1 MGLKEKP
8 YIMLEHLNNLKKICD
23 KYDMKPIIWDDMFFS
38 NYSKLEKMMIILKY
52 LMELVLCIGI
62 IIILINSINMTE

>member
-1 MGLKEKP
+1 
-8 YIMLEHLNNLKKICD
+8 MLEHLNNLKKICD

-38 NYSKLEKMMIILKY
+38 NYSKLKKMMIILKY

-62 IIILINSINMTE
+62 IIILINSII